1 MSLYNSQSLFE
12 RYKLCWIRMKI
23 RENFK
28 KYSQLPL
35 YRSRR
40 DLYYLF
46 DITEFRYKRSYIN
59 GLEVL
64 EENIHF
70 DISGYFVISELI

>member
-1 MSLYNSQSLFE
+1 MYTVNS
-12 RYKLCWIRMKI
+12 
-23 RENFK
+23 
-28 KYSQLPL
+28 L

-46 DITEFRYKRSYIN
+46 DITEFRYLGSYIN

-64 EENIHF
+64 RENIDF
-70 DISGYFVISELI
+70 DISGYFVIELEGVDCTCIMFKVY